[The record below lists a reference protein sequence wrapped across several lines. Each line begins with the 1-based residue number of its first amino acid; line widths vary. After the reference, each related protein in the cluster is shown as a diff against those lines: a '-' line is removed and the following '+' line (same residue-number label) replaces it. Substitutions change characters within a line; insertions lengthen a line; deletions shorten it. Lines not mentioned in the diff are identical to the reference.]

1 MVRKFPKIINKLLFI
16 GIITIPSIAF
26 ADANLLP
33 QNPSVINGSAVISKN
48 DKTLTIQQNS
58 DKLITNWSS
67 FNIDKDHTVKFN
79 QPQSTSSA
87 LNRVQTND
95 PTYIYGNLT
104 ANGNV
109 ILINPNGVI
118 FKNGSKVDVGS
129 IIASSLNMKNN
140 DFLNNKIIFEKEF
153 SAGSIENNGKISAF
167 EGGAVALIG
176 QQVTNNGEIT
186 TPNGSASLISGE
198 KVTLS
203 LNGNKLIN
211 YSVDRGI
218 INSLVAN
225 NNAHFDAVALA
236 A

>member
-1 MVRKFPKIINKLLFI
+1 MVRIFPKIINKLLFI
-16 GIITIPSIAF
+16 GILTIPSIAI

-33 QNPSVINGSAVISKN
+33 QNPIVINGSAVISKN

-118 FKNGSKVDVGS
+118 FKDGSKVDVGS

-153 SAGSIENNGKISAF
+153 NAGSIENNGKISAF

-198 KVTLS
+198 KVTIS

-211 YSVDRGI
+211 
-218 INSLVAN
+218 
-225 NNAHFDAVALA
+225 
-236 A
+236 

>member
-1 MVRKFPKIINKLLFI
+1 M
-16 GIITIPSIAF
+16 
-26 ADANLLP
+26 P

-67 FNIDKDHTVKFN
+67 FNIDKDHTVKFI

-87 LNRVQTND
+87 LNRVKSND

-118 FKNGSKVDVGS
+118 FKDGSKVDVGS

-140 DFLNNKIIFEKEF
+140 DFLKK
-153 SAGSIENNGKISAF
+153 
-167 EGGAVALIG
+167 
-176 QQVTNNGEIT
+176 
-186 TPNGSASLISGE
+186 
-198 KVTLS
+198 
-203 LNGNKLIN
+203 KL
-211 YSVDRGI
+211 
-218 INSLVAN
+218 
-225 NNAHFDAVALA
+225 
-236 A
+236 

>member
-118 FKNGSKVDVGS
+118 FKDGSKVDVGS
-129 IIASSLNMKNN
+129 IIASSLNMKND

-176 QQVTNNGEIT
+176 QQVTNNGETT
-186 TPNGSASLISGE
+186 TPNGL
-198 KVTLS
+198 
-203 LNGNKLIN
+203 
-211 YSVDRGI
+211 
-218 INSLVAN
+218 
-225 NNAHFDAVALA
+225 
-236 A
+236 

>member
-16 GIITIPSIAF
+16 GIITIPSIVF

-48 DKTLTIQQNS
+48 DKTLTIQQDTN
-58 DKLITNWSS
+58 KLITNWSS
-67 FNIDKDHTVKFN
+67 FNIDKDHTVKFI

-118 FKNGSKVDVGS
+118 FKDGSKVDVGS
-129 IIASSLNMKNN
+129 IIASSLNLKNN
-140 DFLNNKIIFEKEF
+140 DFLNNKIIF
-153 SAGSIENNGKISAF
+153 
-167 EGGAVALIG
+167 
-176 QQVTNNGEIT
+176 
-186 TPNGSASLISGE
+186 
-198 KVTLS
+198 
-203 LNGNKLIN
+203 
-211 YSVDRGI
+211 
-218 INSLVAN
+218 
-225 NNAHFDAVALA
+225 
-236 A
+236 

>member
-1 MVRKFPKIINKLLFI
+1 MIRKFPKIINKLLFI

-118 FKNGSKVDVGS
+118 FKDGSRVDVGS
-129 IIASSLNMKNN
+129 IIASSLNLKNN

-153 SAGSIENNGKISAF
+153 NAGSIENNGKISAF

-198 KVTLS
+198 KS
-203 LNGNKLIN
+203 
-211 YSVDRGI
+211 
-218 INSLVAN
+218 NS
-225 NNAHFDAVALA
+225 
-236 A
+236 

>member
-16 GIITIPSIAF
+16 GIIAIPSIAF

-58 DKLITNWSS
+58 NKLITNWSS

-118 FKNGSKVDVGS
+118 FKDGSKVDVGS

-153 SAGSIENNGKISAF
+153 SAGSIENNGKISTF

-211 YSVDRGI
+211 YSVDRGLLWAI
-218 INSLVAN
+218 ATWPEIN
-225 NNAHFDAVALA
+225 
-236 A
+236 